1 MATINSLTS
10 SNSSAYGVT
19 SKGIGGL
26 ATGLD
31 TDEIIKGM
39 TIGTR
44 SKIAKQ
50 LQSKQLYTWK
60 SDAMRNVSSK
70 LINFSK
76 ILFSLK
82 IERLMNIN

>member
-10 SNSSAYGVT
+10 SSSTSYGVT

-31 TDEIIKGM
+31 TDELIKGM

-44 SKIAKQ
+44 SKIAK
-50 LQSKQLYTWK
+50 
-60 SDAMRNVSSK
+60 
-70 LINFSK
+70 
-76 ILFSLK
+76 
-82 IERLMNIN
+82 

>member
-1 MATINSLTS
+1 MATINSLS
-10 SNSSAYGVT
+10 SSSSSSAYGVT

-39 TIGTR
+39 TIGIR

-50 LQSKQLYTWK
+50 LQSKQLLTWQT
-60 SDAMRNVSSK
+60 DAYRSISSK
-70 LINFSK
+70 LIDFSK
-76 ILFSLK
+76 KYLTYHLWVV
-82 IERLMNIN
+82 